1 MVFFARFQYFDHYS
15 YLSYY
20 EQLFDNKSFKDSL
33 NKSRFEPGFVFISH
47 YISRFIHTIELQ
59 FFIVAS
65 IVLIIKYRLFIKYL
79 HSPYIAWFVYL
90 TIFAPAFESNQLRT
104 AIISTFI
111 LYALFYKEK
120 IKKFFLFPTFF
131 GVFFHYGAAIILF
144 LNFERNLF
152 IALLGSIF
160 IIVLS
165 FNMDPLLAFFDSDLI
180 PLKQFISTSNNYLK
194 ANIFSSLHI
203 VQFSIFLLGLMNWKN
218 LSLNQRRG
226 VIFLMIGS
234 VLYISLSYNPSIAH
248 RIRELSL
255 LGIMPLLF
263 ADKIVFTR
271 SFVGIIFGVG
281 YIASYSMYWHIMR
294 LTIL

>member
-15 YLSYY
+15 YLLYY
-20 EQLFDNKSFKDSL
+20 EQLFDNNSFKDSL
-33 NKSRFEPGFVFISH
+33 DESRFEPGFVFISH
-47 YISRFIHTIELQ
+47 YISRFINTIELQ

-65 IVLIIKYRLFIKYL
+65 IVLIIKYSLFIRYL
-79 HSPYIAWFVYL
+79 HSPYIAWLVYL
-90 TIFAPAFESNQLRT
+90 IIFVPAFESNQLRT
-104 AIISTFI
+104 AIISIFI
-111 LYALFYKEK
+111 LYALFNRER

-131 GVFFHYGAAIILF
+131 GVLFHYGAAIILF
-144 LNFERNLF
+144 LNFERKLF

-165 FNMDPLLAFFDSDLI
+165 FNMDAILDFFDSDLI
-180 PLKQFISTSNNYLK
+180 PLNQFITSSNNYQQ
-194 ANIFSSLHI
+194 ANIFSSVHL

-234 VLYISLSYNPSIAH
+234 VVYISLSYNPSIAH
-248 RIRELSL
+248 RIREISL
-255 LGIMPLLF
+255 LGILPLLF
-263 ADKIVFTR
+263 ADKVVLTR
-271 SFVGIIFGVG
+271 SFIGIIFGVG